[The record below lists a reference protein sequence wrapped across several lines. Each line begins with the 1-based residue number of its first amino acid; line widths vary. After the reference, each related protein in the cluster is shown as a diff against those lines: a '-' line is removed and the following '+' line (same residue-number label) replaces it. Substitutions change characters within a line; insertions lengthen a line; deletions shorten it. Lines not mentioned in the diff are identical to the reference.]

1 MVYLKLFWSF
11 FQIGLFSVGG
21 GYAAMPLI
29 QSQVVD
35 LHHWLSMQEFADIV
49 TIAEMTPG
57 PITINAATFVGT
69 RVTGLAGAIAATV
82 GCILPSCIIVL
93 TLAYFYYKYQGA
105 TLMKGILQGL
115 RPAVVAMIA
124 SAGLSILCL
133 ALLGNNQITF
143 PIHQFDWWAAG
154 IFALCLFALR
164 KWKVHPILVMLG
176 AGIAGV
182 LIYRIIL
189 NSIFICSFH

>member
-1 MVYLKLFWSF
+1 MICLKLFWSF

-29 QSQVVD
+29 QNQVVD
-35 LHHWLSMQEFADIV
+35 LHQWLSMQEFADIV

-57 PITINAATFVGT
+57 PIAINAATFVGT

-105 TLMKGILQGL
+105 MLIKGILQGL

-124 SAGLSILCL
+124 SAGLSILSL
-133 ALLGNNQITF
+133 ALFGNGQLTF
-143 PIHQFDWWAAG
+143 PFQQVDWWAVG
-154 IFALCLFALR
+154 IFALCFFVLR
-164 KWKVHPILVMLG
+164 KWKVNPILVMSG
-176 AGIAGV
+176 AGAAGI
-182 LIYRIIL
+182 LIYRIL
-189 NSIFICSFH
+189 